1 MVRTAV
7 EASLAALGGVK
18 SIFEDA
24 NRVLVKLNLLSAKP
38 PQAALRRILKKVR
51 AVVELVQDAG
61 ATPLV
66 GDSPGGGS
74 TTAWYK
80 ALLEK
85 TGIQQVIDG
94 AGCQLVRFDEARIQI
109 AAETVKTLKKLAFVK
124 AVTEADVIIGL
135 PSSSTLLR
143 KQK

>member
-1 MVRTAV
+1 M
-7 EASLAALGGVK
+7 
-18 SIFEDA
+18 
-24 NRVLVKLNLLSAKP
+24 LVKLNLCRETTTGCVTTHP
-38 PQAALRRILKKVR
+38 EKVR
-51 AVVELVQDAG
+51 AVVELVQDVG

-85 TGIQQVIDG
+85 TGIQQVIDD